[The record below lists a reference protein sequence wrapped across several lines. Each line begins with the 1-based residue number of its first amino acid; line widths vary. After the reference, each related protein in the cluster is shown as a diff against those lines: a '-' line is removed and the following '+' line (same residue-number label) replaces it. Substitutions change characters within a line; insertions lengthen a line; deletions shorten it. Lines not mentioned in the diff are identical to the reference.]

1 MYLKSLKITNFR
13 KFGLNNNIVE
23 FVGAKDISLKSDKI
37 NIAPSTTLIVGKNNS
52 GKTTITKAL
61 NKLVI
66 ENKFSASDFNFVYLN
81 NLLIDYC
88 NNNFKYFP
96 CLEFEVQVGV
106 DFSSSCDLVTNI
118 APFINISSIKDSDNE
133 GYLVIIIK
141 YELKETTKFKDE
153 VIKVITKYREKP
165 ILFKKF
171 LDVID
176 NPSDFKLNYYS
187 SDGTAMSE
195 NKFKLSDLINIEII
209 KANKIISD
217 DSLSKTFN
225 EIINFKYKHETRNH
239 ISDSVDNHIDEINN
253 DITTKVSAS
262 HTAYIN
268 KALSKIE
275 SSDRLEVKLTAELT
289 FDKIMNNIIKYEYTE
304 GKYHI
309 PQGQFGLGYSNL
321 MTIIGKLIDYIER
334 YPKQECHSKINL
346 ICIEEPEA
354 FMHSQMQELFIKH
367 INDAIDYLV
376 NDMQK
381 EINSQLIITT
391 HSSHIL
397 NSKIHTGNS
406 FDSISYITS
415 IDNFSNV
422 INLNDKNVIE
432 GKKPSYSLSGIGTC
446 QTPTDIKVKLNND
459 LKFLK
464 KHIKYKVSELFFSDA
479 IIFVEGVTEETLLSY
494 HIDMNEDLNKYY
506 ISIFNINGAHGLVY
520 LPLIKLLKV
529 PTLIITDFDIQ
540 RTTEEKNEF
549 TQIDS
554 LAKRKTTNETIACFN
569 QNDYNI
575 GCIKDYFEDFNIYV
589 VFQREAIDGYY
600 ATSFEEAYILSNYD
614 NTILNI
620 ALCKTK
626 PDIYKDIIGINF
638 DKKNLKLQSYKLQ
651 QKLSNSK
658 SNFANNLLYEIIICD
673 KPGNLPDIPKYID
686 DGIKWMK
693 NAVQKQLRGSE
704 EQ

>member
-1 MYLKSLKITNFR
+1 
-13 KFGLNNNIVE
+13 
-23 FVGAKDISLKSDKI
+23 
-37 NIAPSTTLIVGKNNS
+37 
-52 GKTTITKAL
+52 
-61 NKLVI
+61 
-66 ENKFSASDFNFVYLN
+66 
-81 NLLIDYC
+81 
-88 NNNFKYFP
+88 
-96 CLEFEVQVGV
+96 
-106 DFSSSCDLVTNI
+106 
-118 APFINISSIKDSDNE
+118 
-133 GYLVIIIK
+133 
-141 YELKETTKFKDE
+141 
-153 VIKVITKYREKP
+153 
-165 ILFKKF
+165 
-171 LDVID
+171 
-176 NPSDFKLNYYS
+176 
-187 SDGTAMSE
+187 
-195 NKFKLSDLINIEII
+195 
-209 KANKIISD
+209 
-217 DSLSKTFN
+217 
-225 EIINFKYKHETRNH
+225 
-239 ISDSVDNHIDEINN
+239 
-253 DITTKVSAS
+253 
-262 HTAYIN
+262 
-268 KALSKIE
+268 
-275 SSDRLEVKLTAELT
+275 
-289 FDKIMNNIIKYEYTE
+289 
-304 GKYHI
+304 
-309 PQGQFGLGYSNL
+309 
-321 MTIIGKLIDYIER
+321 
-334 YPKQECHSKINL
+334 
-346 ICIEEPEA
+346 
-354 FMHSQMQELFIKH
+354 
-367 INDAIDYLV
+367 
-376 NDMQK
+376 
-381 EINSQLIITT
+381 
-391 HSSHIL
+391 
-397 NSKIHTGNS
+397 
-406 FDSISYITS
+406 
-415 IDNFSNV
+415 
-422 INLNDKNVIE
+422 LNDKNVIE